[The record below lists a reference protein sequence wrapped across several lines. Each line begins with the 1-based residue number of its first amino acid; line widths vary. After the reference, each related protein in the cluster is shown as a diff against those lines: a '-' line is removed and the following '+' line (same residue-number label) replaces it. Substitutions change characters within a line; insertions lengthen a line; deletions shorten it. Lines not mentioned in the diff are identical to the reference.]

1 MKVERTVS
9 LDRQSAQRAR
19 KVITVLRDLLRPLGA
34 RLATTV
40 LQTRR
45 PLQSARPVVI
55 VLRPQQPLFRALLA
69 FTVRRGPISVFSVPQ
84 GTNALRC
91 PPNRQ
96 FAMREAIVCKA
107 QALVPIVRP
116 VTIALKEP
124 PLRSSVLQALTV
136 RSKQARALCAWLDTF
151 VP

>member
-1 MKVERTVS
+1 VERTVS

-19 KVITVLRDLLRPLGA
+19 KVITVLRDLQRPSGA
-34 RLATTV
+34 RLVTTV

-55 VLRPQQPLFRALLA
+55 VLRPQQPLFRALLV
-69 FTVRRGPISVFSVPQ
+69 FTVRLGPISVFSVPL
-84 GTNALRC
+84 GTSALRC

-96 FAMREAIVCKA
+96 FAVREATVCKA
-107 QALVPIVRP
+107 QALVPTVQP
-116 VTIALKEP
+116 VTIALKGP
-124 PLRSSVLQALTV
+124 PLRSNVLQALTV
-136 RSKQARALCAWLDTF
+136 RSKQVRVLCARLDTI